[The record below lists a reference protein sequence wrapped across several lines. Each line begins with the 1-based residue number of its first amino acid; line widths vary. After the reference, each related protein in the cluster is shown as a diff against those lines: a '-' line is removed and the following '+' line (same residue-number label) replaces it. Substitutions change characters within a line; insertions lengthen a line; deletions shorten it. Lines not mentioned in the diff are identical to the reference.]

1 MRFISLSLSSHTYK
15 KHKQKEFKKYN
26 KQEMFQSGMRAS
38 TTVSV
43 SAQELDNAKAVA
55 RKMFEM
61 YDRDRSSSIENY
73 ELPVMMQD
81 TYKVMNRS
89 FNPTPND
96 VEGYARVLD
105 RNGDGRVTYADIEAL
120 CIRYLVGEQFNITS
134 QSQVVTLQPQP
145 QVVTRIVESEK
156 RSGAPPQQ
164 LKASGQPMQLT
175 STASRLLEQARR
187 LFEKYDT
194 DRSGYIDPNE
204 MKSLLEDTYRGI
216 GVQKTFLK
224 DDVDAFYRMADMNQ
238 DGLISL
244 KEYEDIVIKSLERAG
259 IAWQ

>member
-1 MRFISLSLSSHTYK
+1 MY
-15 KHKQKEFKKYN
+15 
-26 KQEMFQSGMRAS
+26 QSGLRTS

-43 SAQELDNAKAVA
+43 TAQELENAKAVA

-61 YDRDRSSSIENY
+61 YDRDRSSNIENY

-120 CIRYLVGEQFNITS
+120 CIRYLIGEQFNISTQAIP
-134 QSQVVTLQPQP
+134 QSIPQP
-145 QVVTRIVESEK
+145 QVVTRVVEADK
-156 RSGAPPQQ
+156 RSAAPHQQ
-164 LKASGQPMQLT
+164 LKSAGAPMQLT

-194 DRSGYIDPNE
+194 DRSGFIDPNE
-204 MKSLLEDTYRGI
+204 MKNLLEDTYRGI